1 MTVTFGD
8 YTSGL
13 TSLLTD
19 DRAIAEVV
27 VIVTLV
33 AILLQREMLRDLPQL
48 WAKAGF
54 RGLTAV
60 AVPLAVAWVAI
71 ISQRILDMIVG

>member
-13 TSLLTD
+13 ASMLAH
-19 DRAIAEVV
+19 DRPLAEVA

-60 AVPLAVAWVAI
+60 SVPLAVAWVAI
-71 ISQRILDMIVG
+71 VSHRILNMIFG